1 MVVEMVWDLMDRSYG
16 RKELMSFLKRRKY
29 KEMVLSS
36 LKKKRLG
43 LSPLELRFHLRDSLG
58 SGHLKTIEAPTGLL
72 VKVGAEVD

>member
-1 MVVEMVWDLMDRSYG
+1 MVIEMVWDLTDRSYG

-36 LKKKRLG
+36 LKKKRLR

-58 SGHLKTIEAPTGLL
+58 SGHLKTIEAPAGLL